1 MILKYLPER
10 TKKVRKTGITM
21 VMDKGLSPIEAEG
34 LMQSASDLIDFVK
47 LGFGT
52 SMVTQNL
59 ERKIQIYK
67 EAGVKVYF
75 GGTLFE
81 AFVVRKQFSDYI
93 KWVKKFKIDTVEVSD
108 GSIELDHEKK
118 CEYINILAKDY
129 LVLSEVGSKDETILV
144 RPNLWIKEMKEELEA
159 GSSYVIGEAREAGNV
174 GIYTKGGNPRVLLID
189 KIKKELSPDKIIFEA
204 PQKNQQIFFIKE
216 FGSNVN
222 LGNVSYQDVIALE
235 TLRLGL
241 RGDTFFNFL
250 PEEFEEYKPK

>member
-1 MILKYLPER
+1 
-10 TKKVRKTGITM
+10 
-21 VMDKGLSPIEAEG
+21 
-34 LMQSASDLIDFVK
+34 
-47 LGFGT
+47 
-52 SMVTQNL
+52 
-59 ERKIQIYK
+59 
-67 EAGVKVYF
+67 
-75 GGTLFE
+75 
-81 AFVVRKQFSDYI
+81 
-93 KWVKKFKIDTVEVSD
+93 VSD
-108 GSIELDHEKK
+108 GSIQLDHEKK

-144 RPNLWIKEMKEELEA
+144 RPNLWVKDMKEELEA

-174 GIYTKGGNPRVLLID
+174 GIYTKSGNARVSLIE

-241 RGDTFFNFL
+241 RGDTFFNFF

>member
-10 TKKVRKTGITM
+10 TKKIRKTGITM

-52 SMVTQNL
+52 SIVTQNL

-81 AFVVRKQFSDYI
+81 AFIVRKQFSDFI

-108 GSIELDHEKK
+108 GSIQLDHEKK

-144 RPNLWIKEMKEELEA
+144 RPNLWIKEM
-159 GSSYVIGEAREAGNV
+159 
-174 GIYTKGGNPRVLLID
+174 KGGNPRVLLID

-241 RGDTFFNFL
+241 RGDTFFNFF